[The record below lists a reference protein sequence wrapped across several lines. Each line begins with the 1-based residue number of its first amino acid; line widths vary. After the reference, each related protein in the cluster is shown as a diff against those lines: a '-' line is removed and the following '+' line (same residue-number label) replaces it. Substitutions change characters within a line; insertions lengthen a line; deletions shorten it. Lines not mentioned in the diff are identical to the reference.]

1 MKISSFEYNSLLW
14 FIIRAGYIGLSL
26 GNLIIISERD
36 FYLSGFIALIL
47 GFIPLFI
54 YYNLRKI
61 NPRLN
66 YFELNEYV
74 YGKFGKFINLI
85 ELLITFLFVVIA
97 FQDLVNFVNSQFLF
111 KTKTIYIAICFIIP
125 IAYSLFKGIDS
136 ISKTSL
142 IMFYFVI
149 VVVIIIIV
157 TMYGVINIDNL
168 KPFLQT
174 SPRSIFHGSS
184 IILAYN
190 VLPTIFLLA
199 IPRDK
204 ISNYNFKKSLIFYVI
219 AIITLI
225 NAAFMTIG
233 SLGLDLSL
241 LYEYPEFNILK
252 KAGVGKFINRL
263 ESILSMEWVVGLY
276 VLITMGSYFINEN
289 IKSVFKKT
297 NNLSILIICLLILIF
312 SHITFLTTTEAR
324 NFLKTKMIIIMFIG
338 YFLIPLITLL
348 IYRLKKS
355 HNYNCS

>member
-85 ELLITFLFVVIA
+85 GLLITFLFVVIA

-168 KPFLQT
+168 RPFLQT
-174 SPRSIFHGSS
+174 SSRSIFHGSS

-199 IPRDK
+199 IPQDK
-204 ISNYNFKKSLIFYVI
+204 INNHSFKKSLIFYVI

-276 VLITMGSYFINEN
+276 VLITMGAFFLNEN
-289 IKSVFKKT
+289 IKTSFKKT

-348 IYRLKKS
+348 TYRLKKS